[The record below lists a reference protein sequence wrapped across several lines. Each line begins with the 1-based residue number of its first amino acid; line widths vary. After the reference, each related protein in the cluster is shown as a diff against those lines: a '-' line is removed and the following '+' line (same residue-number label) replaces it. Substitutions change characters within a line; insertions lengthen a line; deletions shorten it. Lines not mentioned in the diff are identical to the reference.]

1 MIKISEKIVKNRI
14 LILVLSVLLL
24 IPSVI
29 GFVTTRINY
38 DILSYLPKD
47 LETMKGQDLL
57 LQEYGKGGFSMYIV
71 KGMDNKQVVSLKSK
85 IEKVDHVESVIWYD
99 DVLDISVP
107 KEILPNDVYEAF
119 NNKDTNE
126 TLMAIF
132 YDKSMGSDETMQAV
146 EEIRK
151 ISNEQ
156 CFLSGMSSVVTD
168 IKNYIN
174 QETVVYVIIAAI
186 LTGIILG
193 FSMDSFMIPIFFL
206 LSIGMS
212 ILYNLGSNFFLGEI
226 SFITKALTAVLQ
238 LAVTMDYSI
247 FLYHRY
253 QEELKHYESKNE
265 AMAHA
270 ITNTFTSIVG
280 SSITTIAGFLALCFM
295 TFALGLN
302 LGIVMAK
309 GVVIGII
316 ACVTILPSFILTFEK
331 SINKFKHKN
340 YMPSF
345 DKLSN
350 FVIKHYKSFALLFV
364 IMLIPAVY
372 GYNNTNVY
380 YDLYDTLPSSAKS
393 IQANN
398 ELKNDFDI
406 GSSHMVLLDKDLPK
420 KDTYN
425 IIREIESLDGVKN
438 VLGLDSI
445 VDSSVPD
452 EFIPGDIKNIVQSD
466 KHNLLIINSA
476 YKTASDEVNN
486 QITKID
492 NITKNYDKTSMV
504 IGEAPCTKD
513 LISVTNHDFNVVN
526 YISIAA
532 VFLIILIVFKS
543 ISIPIILVSIIQFA
557 IFINM
562 GMSFYTNTTI
572 PFVASIVIGTIQLGA
587 TVDYAIL
594 MTTRYKEERM
604 KGLDKKESVS
614 VALKT
619 SVNSISVSAMG
630 FFLST
635 LGVSLYSKIDMI
647 SSICTLLSRGAI
659 VSMIVVILMLPSALM
674 IFDKLII
681 KTSYKFKIQ
690 NCKGEILNEE

>member
-1 MIKISEKIVKNRI
+1 MNKISQKIVKHRI
-14 LILVLSVLLL
+14 LILLIAVLLL

-29 GFVTTRINY
+29 GFINTKINY

-47 LETMKGQDLL
+47 LETMKGQDVLMD
-57 LQEYGKGGFSMYIV
+57 EFGKGGFSMYIV
-71 KGMDNKQVVSLKSK
+71 KGMDNKQVENLKEK
-85 IEKVDHVESVIWYD
+85 IEKVNHVDSVIWYD
-99 DVLDISVP
+99 DILDLSVP
-107 KEILPNDVYEAF
+107 KEILPDNIYSTF
-119 NNKDTNE
+119 NNKDE

-132 YDKSMGSDETMQAV
+132 YDTSMGSDETMQAV
-146 EEIRK
+146 EDIRD
-151 ISNEQ
+151 ISNEE
-156 CFLSGMSSVVTD
+156 CFVSGMSSVVTD
-168 IKNYIN
+168 IKNLIN
-174 QETVVYVIIAAI
+174 HETVVYVIIAAI
-186 LTGIILG
+186 LTGLILG

-206 LSIGMS
+206 LSIGIS
-212 ILYNLGSNFFLGEI
+212 IIYNLGSNFFFDDI

-253 QEELKHYESKNE
+253 QEELTHYKDKNE

-280 SSITTIAGFLALCFM
+280 SSITTIAGFLSLCFM
-295 TFALGLN
+295 TFTLGLN

-316 ACVTILPSFILTFEK
+316 SCVTILPSLILTFEK
-331 SINKFKHKN
+331 FINKFKHRN
-340 YMPSF
+340 FMPSF

-350 FVIKHYKSFALLFV
+350 FVIKNYKVFAILFLV
-364 IMLIPAVY
+364 ILIPSIY
-372 GYNNTNVY
+372 GYNNTKVY
-380 YDLYDTLPSSAKS
+380 YNLYDTLPQTCES
-393 IQANN
+393 IKANN
-398 ELKNDFDI
+398 EIEKTFNI
-406 GSSHMVLLDKDLPK
+406 GSTHMVLLDKDISRKESYELTK
-420 KDTYN
+420 KIEN
-425 IIREIESLDGVKN
+425 IDGVKD
-438 VLGLDSI
+438 VLSMDTIIDPSM
-445 VDSSVPD
+445 PD
-452 EFIPGDIKNIVQSD
+452 EIIPNELKDQIESD
-466 KHNLLIINSA
+466 NYKLMIINSN

-486 QITKID
+486 QITKIQ
-492 NITKNYDKTSMV
+492 NLTKSYDKNSMV

-513 LISVTNHDFNVVN
+513 LIDVTDHDFKVVN
-526 YISIAA
+526 YISITA

-543 ISIPIILVSIIQFA
+543 ISIPVILVTIIEFA

-562 GMSFYTNTTI
+562 GLSFYTNTTI

-594 MTTRYKEERM
+594 MTTRYKEERE
-604 KGLDKKESVS
+604 KGMAKKDAVLL
-614 VALKT
+614 ALKT
-619 SVNSISVSAMG
+619 STSSIIVSALG

-659 VSMIVVILMLPSALM
+659 ISMFVVILMLPSALM

-681 KTSYKFKIQ
+681 KITYKFNVKE
-690 NCKGEILNEE
+690 GE